1 MADEKKDTRKI
12 VLERE
17 YVVPLRREWL
27 KVSVYKRA
35 TKASKALKE
44 FIAKHMK
51 IYDRD
56 TRKVK
61 VDIYLNNE
69 IRFRGM
75 KKPLAKVKV
84 KAIKYDDGTVVVKLV
99 QLPKHIEFEI
109 ARNVRRQAE
118 SMKKMAEA
126 EKSSEAKPQVEAK
139 KEETAEDKK
148 DNAEAKRDIKEK
160 EESSKLAMQETEK
173 AKAKEAKHTN
183 TPKLPTKREPELQRK
198 MLKR

>member
-1 MADEKKDTRKI
+1 MADENKDTRKI

-126 EKSSEAKPQVEAK
+126 EKAPAI
-139 KEETAEDKK
+139 KETEQQKAEEKK
-148 DNAEAKRDIKEK
+148 DNAEAQKDIEEK
-160 EESSKLAMQETEK
+160 KESSKEAMQETEK

-183 TPKLPTKREPELQRK
+183 TPKLTTKREPELQRK